1 MTVNEPKTEERRRNL
16 RVPFETELTVT
27 NLGNGAS
34 IRADR
39 TRDISMKGLFCVCK
53 NPLPKGTPVV
63 AHIVLTGTSSELKLR
78 IEGHVVRREK
88 QGMAIFFDTMDI
100 DAFIHLKN
108 ILYFNS
114 GDPERIDREISE
126 N

>member
-1 MTVNEPKTEERRRNL
+1 MDEKTKINERRRNL

-27 NLGNGAS
+27 SLGNGEA
-34 IRADR
+34 IRAET
-39 TRDISMKGLFCVCK
+39 TRDISMKGLYCTCP
-53 NPLPKGTPVV
+53 NPLPVGTPVV
-63 AHIVLTGTSSELKLR
+63 VQIVLTGTSSELKLR
-78 IEGHVVRREK
+78 IEGHVVRREEH
-88 QGMAIFFDTMDI
+88 GMAIFFDSMDL

-126 N
+126 S